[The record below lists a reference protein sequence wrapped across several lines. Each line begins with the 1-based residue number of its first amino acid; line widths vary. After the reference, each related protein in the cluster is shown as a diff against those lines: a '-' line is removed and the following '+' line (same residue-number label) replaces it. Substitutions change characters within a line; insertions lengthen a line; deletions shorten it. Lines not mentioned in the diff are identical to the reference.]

1 MTWINFLSS
10 LSVVYTLYYVFNLL
24 KDAYFSN
31 RNKSRSHKEP
41 FDIVP
46 PKEPPPEKVA
56 YISQS
61 IPNDQLN
68 LKEITPGDLSQIFPL
83 PLVNSTG
90 GVNFQDLLAL
100 INKEAIEYS
109 KAIPY

>member
-46 PKEPPPEKVA
+46 HKEPPPEKVA
-56 YISQS
+56 YISPS

>member
-24 KDAYFSN
+24 KDAYFN
-31 RNKSRSHKEP
+31 TRNKSSSNKEP
-41 FDIVP
+41 FEMVP
-46 PKEPPPEKVA
+46 PKEPPPEKVTLK
-56 YISQS
+56 SQS
-61 IPNDQLN
+61 SSNNQLN
-68 LKEITPGDLSQIFPL
+68 LKEITPQDLSLIFPM
-83 PLVNSTG
+83 PLVDSTG
-90 GVNFQDLLAL
+90 GVSFQDLLAL